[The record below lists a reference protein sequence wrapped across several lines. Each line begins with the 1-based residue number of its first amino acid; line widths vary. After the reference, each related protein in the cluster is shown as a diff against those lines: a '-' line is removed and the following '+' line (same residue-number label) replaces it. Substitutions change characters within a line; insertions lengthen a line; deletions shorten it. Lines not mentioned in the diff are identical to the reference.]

1 MDFSLEKTLLKP
13 IAALA
18 IILIVVWFITV
29 ILEWIERKT
38 SKSSFS
44 PYSKK
49 LNFLALLK
57 ETFMMR

>member
-38 SKSSFS
+38 SKSSFF

-49 LNFLALLK
+49 LNF
-57 ETFMMR
+57 FFV

>member
-38 SKSSFS
+38 SKSSFFT
-44 PYSKK
+44 YSKK

>member
-38 SKSSFS
+38 SKSSFF

>member
-29 ILEWIERKT
+29 ILERIERKT

-44 PYSKK
+44 RIQKNSI
-49 LNFLALLK
+49 F
-57 ETFMMR
+57 